1 MGRVTNQKI
10 DTINMHV
17 NKYLMFHASSSR
29 LTKMVSIAG
38 MKTISDHLE
47 SDSHANCL

>member
-17 NKYLMFHASSSR
+17 NKYLMFHASGLR
-29 LTKMVSIAG
+29 LTKNG
-38 MKTISDHLE
+38 LHRRYEDH
-47 SDSHANCL
+47 

>member
-17 NKYLMFHASSSR
+17 NKYLMFHASGSR
-29 LTKMVSIAG
+29 LTKNG
-38 MKTISDHLE
+38 LHRRYEDHK
-47 SDSHANCL
+47 